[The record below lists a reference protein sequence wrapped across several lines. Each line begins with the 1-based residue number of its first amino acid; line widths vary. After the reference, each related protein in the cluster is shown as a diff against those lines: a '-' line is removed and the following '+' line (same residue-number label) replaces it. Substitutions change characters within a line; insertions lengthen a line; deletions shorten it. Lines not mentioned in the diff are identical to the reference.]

1 MFKGEEVKSKIHLQ
15 IYQENGKKKKSSMS
29 TREREREN
37 GTILPV
43 MLQMSEST

>member
-1 MFKGEEVKSKIHLQ
+1 ME
-15 IYQENGKKKKSSMS
+15 KKKVIDEHP
-29 TREREREN
+29 REREREN